1 MSRTGLRVDKR
12 YMEESQRH
20 PWPTKRTHEL
30 TIYTGTFPAKVSRTT
45 QLIHRLIRNNKWCC
59 QRHRIWG
66 VVCYT
71 ALVNTLGLESK
82 TQKALDYK
90 DQKTPLNCKE
100 QELGIKEEEKEM
112 ATHSSIL
119 VWKTPWM
126 EKPGG
131 LQSME
136 LRRVGHDWATLLYF
150 RVKKG
155 RKEEGKAKW
164 NGNSRWLTF
173 NSKLFVTLI

>member
-1 MSRTGLRVDKR
+1 MVWVMDCTNIPSVPCCVCSHVLFQCFPHWLQAGPFEWEDSKEMEAEAGKIPVHLHSLSLLPIHHHENMSRTGLRVDER

-82 TQKALDYK
+82 TQKVLDYK
-90 DQKTPLNCKE
+90 HQKIPL
-100 QELGIKEEEKEM
+100 
-112 ATHSSIL
+112 
-119 VWKTPWM
+119 KTARNKSW
-126 EKPGG
+126 E
-131 LQSME
+131 
-136 LRRVGHDWATLLYF
+136 
-150 RVKKG
+150 
-155 RKEEGKAKW
+155 
-164 NGNSRWLTF
+164 
-173 NSKLFVTLI
+173 